1 MRQWWSKIEGALG
14 RRRKLASE
22 LEQEIDAHLQFLI
35 EENAN
40 QGMTAD
46 EALTAARREFGNVAV
61 VQGRSYQ
68 AWQFPG
74 FESLLQDIRY
84 ALRGIMKAPA
94 LPLLVILTL
103 AVGIGANTVIFSFVN
118 AVLLRPLPY
127 PSAGRLAILWSGL
140 GYSGRAPFSS
150 FEVFH
155 LRQRSTQFDQI
166 AGIWVTN
173 GALPGDGPA
182 EQVKVAEV
190 TSNFLPLLCTRPAL
204 GRFFGPEDDLE
215 NAPSTI
221 ILTHGVWARRFG
233 SDPSIVGRSIRYG
246 NHQSVVIGVL
256 PADFRLIFPD
266 DASVP
271 ANVEVFEPTPVGPW
285 GADGPAFLHVIGRL
299 SNQATLASA
308 QSEMIAAAKQ
318 INKLGGRAA
327 MGNFTVSVFPFQA
340 DTVREVRPTLLCLF
354 AGVGLVLLI
363 GCANI
368 ANLLLARARRRLH
381 ETTLRAALGASRGRL
396 ARQFFTETLLL
407 GVLGGVAA
415 LATGYAA
422 IHAILAARP
431 PSFANFD
438 RVPLDIRALVFTF
451 AVALGTSLLFGLAP
465 VFSIR
470 RIDLIRDL
478 KESRRQ
484 SSGSRRSLLR
494 SWTGALVSAEVALAF
509 VLLTST
515 GLLMRTFINILHT
528 DPGFRAGD
536 VFTFRVSVPGYAP
549 LRLIQQRLSALPGI
563 QSASAISHLPLDDAG
578 NWYDYYYREGAS
590 TAEQTSVMA
599 DHRSTLPGYFAG
611 IGATLL
617 KGRDFT
623 DADDAQH
630 QHVAIIDDVLARE
643 LWPGESSVGHK
654 INLSDSP
661 HGFYQ
666 FQRDWVII
674 IGVVHHVQYHSL
686 TAIVRPQIYVP
697 YPLAPRPSMSFVL
710 HTSGAE
716 AGLATAVRSTID
728 GINKDIPTTHVEPM
742 QLLVDRAR
750 SESRFA
756 SLLASLLSVIAL
768 VLATSGIYGVLSYSV
783 ARRATEIGICMA
795 IGAPRARVLRMIL
808 ADGFAWILP
817 GLIAGFLL
825 CLAVTPL
832 LDHLLYGVQPTSPAN
847 YAMTILGVLVVSTL
861 AAFLPARRAMKR
873 SILADRHSATNECNE
888 RANMEERS

>member
-1 MRQWWSKIEGALG
+1 MRQWWSKIERALG
-14 RRRKLASE
+14 RRRNLASE
-22 LEQEIDAHLQFLI
+22 LEKEIDTHLQFLI
-35 EENAN
+35 EENLKH
-40 QGMTAD
+40 GMAPD
-46 EALTAARREFGNVAV
+46 EARTVARREFGNVAV
-61 VQGRSYQ
+61 VRERSYQ
-68 AWQFPG
+68 SWQFPG
-74 FESLLQDIRY
+74 IESLLQDIRY
-84 ALRGIMKAPA
+84 GLRGIVKAPA
-94 LPLLVILTL
+94 LSLLVILTL
-103 AVGIGANTVIFSFVN
+103 AVCIGANTAIFSFVN

-127 PSAGRLAILWSGL
+127 PSADRLAILWSGL

-182 EQVKVAEV
+182 EQVKVADV

-204 GRFFGPEDDLE
+204 GRFFGPEDVLE

-246 NHQSVVIGVL
+246 RHRSTVIGVL

-271 ANVEVFEPTPVGPW
+271 PNVEVFESIPVGPW
-285 GADGPAFLHVIGRL
+285 QADGPAFLHVIGRL
-299 SNQATLASA
+299 RNQATLAAA
-308 QSEMIAAAKQ
+308 QSEMNSAAAQ
-318 INKLGGRAA
+318 INKLGGRASL
-327 MGNFTVSVFPFQA
+327 GNFTVSVFPFQA

-368 ANLLLARARRRLH
+368 ANLLMARARRRLR
-381 ETTLRAALGASRGRL
+381 ETTIRASLGASRSRL
-396 ARQFFTETLLL
+396 ARQFLTESLLL
-407 GVLGGVAA
+407 GVLGSVAA

-422 IHAILAARP
+422 IHAILATRP

-438 RVPLDIRALVFTF
+438 RVSLDIRVLVFTF
-451 AVALGTSLLFGLAP
+451 AVALGISLLFGLAP
-465 VFSIR
+465 VFSVR
-470 RIDLIRDL
+470 SIDLIRDL

-484 SSGSRRSLLR
+484 STGSL
-494 SWTGALVSAEVALAF
+494 SWTSTLVSAEVALAF

-528 DPGFRAGD
+528 DPGFRARN

-549 LRLIQQRLSALPGI
+549 LRLIQQKLAALPGI
-563 QSASAISHLPLDDAG
+563 QSASAVSHLPLDDTG

-590 TAEQTSVMA
+590 AAEQNSVMA
-599 DHRSTLPGYFAG
+599 DHRSTLPGYFTA
-611 IGATLL
+611 IGATFLE
-617 KGRDFT
+617 GRDFT
-623 DADDAQH
+623 DADDDRH
-630 QHVAIIDDVLARE
+630 QHVAIIDDVLARQ
-643 LWPGESSVGHK
+643 LWPNQSPIGHK

-661 HGFYQ
+661 QGFYQ
-666 FQRDWVII
+666 FQRDWAVIV
-674 IGVVHHVQYHSL
+674 GVVHHVQYHSL

-716 AGLATAVRSTID
+716 AGLTATIHSTID
-728 GINKDIPTTHVEPM
+728 SVSKDIPTTHVEHM

-756 SLLASLLSVIAL
+756 SLLATLLSVIAL
-768 VLATSGIYGVLSYSV
+768 VLATSGIYGVLAYSV
-783 ARRATEIGICMA
+783 ARRTTEIGIRMA
-795 IGAPRARVLRMIL
+795 IGAPRAQVLRMIL

-817 GLIAGFLL
+817 GLLAGFLL

-832 LDHLLYGVQPTSPAN
+832 LAHLLYGVKPTNPAN
-847 YAMTILGVLVVSTL
+847 YAVMLIAVLVVSAF
-861 AAFLPARRAMKR
+861 AAFLPARRAMKIDPLTAVR
-873 SILADRHSATNECNE
+873 YE
-888 RANMEERS
+888 

>member
-1 MRQWWSKIEGALG
+1 MQQWWSKIERALA
-14 RRRKLASE
+14 RRRNLASE
-22 LEQEIDAHLQFLI
+22 LEQEIDAHLEFLI
-35 EENAN
+35 EENLKR
-40 QGMTAD
+40 GMMPD
-46 EALTAARREFGNVAV
+46 EARSAARREFGNTAV
-61 VQGRSYQ
+61 VQERSYQ
-68 AWQFPG
+68 SWQFPG

-84 ALRGIMKAPA
+84 ALRGIMKAPG

-103 AVGIGANTVIFSFVN
+103 AVGIGANTAIFSFVN

-127 PSAGRLAILWSGL
+127 PSADRLVILWSGL

-182 EQVKVAEV
+182 EQVKVADV

-221 ILTHGVWARRFG
+221 ILTNGVWARRFG

-246 NHQSVVIGVL
+246 NHRSLVVGVL
-256 PADFRLIFPD
+256 PTDFRLIFPD

-271 ANVEVFEPTPVGPW
+271 PNVEVFESIPVGPW
-285 GADGPAFLHVIGRL
+285 RADGPAFLHVIGRL
-299 SNQATLASA
+299 RNRATLATA
-308 QSEMIAAAKQ
+308 QSEMNSAAAQ
-318 INKLGGRAA
+318 ISKLGGRASL
-327 MGNFTVSVFPFQA
+327 GNFTVSVFPFQA

-354 AGVGLVLLI
+354 AGVGLVLVI
-363 GCANI
+363 GSANI
-368 ANLLLARARRRLH
+368 ANLLMARAQRRLR
-381 ETTLRAALGASRGRL
+381 ETTIRAALGASRARL
-396 ARQFFTETLLL
+396 ARQFLTESLLL

-422 IHAILAARP
+422 IDAILAARP

-438 RVPLDIRALVFTF
+438 RVPLDIRVLAFTF
-451 AVALGTSLLFGLAP
+451 AVSLGISILFGLAP
-465 VFSIR
+465 VFSVR

-478 KESRRQ
+478 KESRGQ
-484 SSGSRRSLLR
+484 SIGSRW
-494 SWTGALVSAEVALAF
+494 SWINALVSAEVALAF

-515 GLLMRTFINILHT
+515 GLLMRTFINILHS
-528 DPGFRAGD
+528 DPGFRAGN

-549 LRLIQQRLSALPGI
+549 LRLIQQKLAALPGI

-578 NWYDYYYREGAS
+578 NWYDCYYREGAS
-590 TAEQTSVMA
+590 PAEQNSVMA
-599 DHRSTLPGYFAG
+599 DHRSTLPGYFAA
-611 IGATLL
+611 IGAALL
-617 KGRDFT
+617 EGRDFT
-623 DADDAQH
+623 DADDARH
-630 QHVAIIDDVLARE
+630 QHVAIIDDVLARQ
-643 LWPGESSVGHK
+643 LWPGQSPIGHK

-661 HGFYQ
+661 QGFYQ
-666 FQRDWVII
+666 FQRDWAII
-674 IGVVHHVQYHSL
+674 VGVVHHVQYHSL

-697 YPLAPRPSMSFVL
+697 YQLAPRPSMSFVL
-710 HTSGAE
+710 RTSGAE

-728 GINKDIPTTHVEPM
+728 SVSKDIPTTHVEPM

-756 SLLASLLSVIAL
+756 SLLATLLSVIAL

-783 ARRATEIGICMA
+783 AQRTTEIGIRMA
-795 IGAPRARVLRMIL
+795 IGAPRAQVLRMIL

-817 GLIAGFLL
+817 GLLSGFLL

-832 LDHLLYGVQPTSPAN
+832 LAHLLFGVQPTNLAN
-847 YAMTILGVLVVSTL
+847 YAVMLTGVLIVSAF
-861 AAFLPARRAMKR
+861 AAFLPARRAMKIDPLTALR
-873 SILADRHSATNECNE
+873 YE
-888 RANMEERS
+888 